1 MAITDFRSLRRVT
14 GVTVIAA
21 SPALRVAA
29 IAVIHAAALLA
40 VCLTE
45 YGPFATTL
53 ALLSW
58 AFLNFF
64 WLMLLRRPAM
74 AAALSL
80 VMIVSMIVLSR
91 FKYDIMEMTLS
102 FLDVLVVDAD
112 TVAFLLTIFPD
123 LRPALAAA
131 AIVAVPLLILLWR
144 LDPFR
149 LRRRTSSFG
158 AAVSL
163 AGMTALADLDLRHHI
178 PDQLEIDLGDADTG
192 VFAGAGER
200 QGHAG
205 LEDLVR
211 IGHRRLHA
219 DVARVGRDL
228 RFDGGDLAFE
238 FLTGIGVDH
247 DPDDLTDLERATV
260 LFSHGEVGVDLR
272 QVGQGHDLRSRRQVL
287 TDFHLA
293 DAEFAVEGR
302 LHQLLRD
309 DGLGP
314 GNAGVSLVERRLRLV
329 DGCLRPELTRGQLL
343 GAVKRELRHGRLGLE
358 AGKVALL
365 GGIEQLHERRTFLH
379 AGARGEH
386 ETTTNL
392 IGNGLV
398 ALLHHPAEKR
408 RLIENRELIKTA
420 IEEMLRFESSN
431 QLGNRM
437 RRGERHAVQGA
448 FEAGRKRTR
457 RRQAIGLDRAI
468 RRRQLQRQ

>member
-29 IAVIHAAALLA
+29 IAAIHAAALLA

-149 LRRRTSSFG
+149 LQRRMSSFG

-163 AGMTALADLDLRHHI
+163 AGM
-178 PDQLEIDLGDADTG
+178 
-192 VFAGAGER
+192 
-200 QGHAG
+200 AG
-205 LEDLVR
+205 LASMVPEEPWEPFSGVNHISNFARSGVVAVSELM
-211 IGHRRLHA
+211 GHGFFEADAAAADRLKPLSGETCHPANKPPHIIMVLDESSFDITAAPGIKVPPGYA
-219 DVARVGRDL
+219 DHFRS
-228 RFDGGDLAFE
+228 FDGKARSLLVEATGGPSWYSE
-238 FLTGIGVDH
+238 YNVLTGHSARSSG
-247 DPDDLTDLERATV
+247 RFM
-260 LFSHGEVGVDLR
+260 FSVTR
-272 QVGQGHDLRSRRQVL
+272 
-287 TDFHLA
+287 
-293 DAEFAVEGR
+293 
-302 LHQLLRD
+302 
-309 DGLGP
+309 
-314 GNAGVSLVERRLRLV
+314 NA
-329 DGCLRPELTRGQLL
+329 
-343 GAVKRELRHGRLGLE
+343 K
-358 AGKVALL
+358 K
-365 GGIEQLHERRTFLH
+365 F
-379 AGARGEH
+379 
-386 ETTTNL
+386 
-392 IGNGLV
+392 
-398 ALLHHPAEKR
+398 
-408 RLIENRELIKTA
+408 
-420 IEEMLRFESSN
+420 M
-431 QLGNRM
+431 
-437 RRGERHAVQGA
+437 
-448 FEAGRKRTR
+448 
-457 RRQAIGLDRAI
+457 
-468 RRRQLQRQ
+468 